1 MTITLTFGTWMIP
14 LVVTIVS
21 FILFLIAYWK
31 DDDYYFSTAIV
42 FLIGV
47 SVTIISW
54 LTWGLMLLLK

>member
-14 LVVTIVS
+14 FVVTIIS
-21 FILFLIAYWK
+21 FILFLIACWN
-31 DDDYYFSTAIV
+31 DDNYNFSSAIA

>member
-21 FILFLIAYWK
+21 FILFLIVYWK
-31 DDDYYFSTAIV
+31 DDDYNFSSAIV

>member
-1 MTITLTFGTWMIP
+1 MTITLTLGTWMIP
-14 LVVTIVS
+14 FVVTIVS

-31 DDDYYFSTAIV
+31 DDDYNFSSAIV

>member
-1 MTITLTFGTWMIP
+1 MIP

-21 FILFLIAYWK
+21 FILFLIAYWN
-31 DDDYYFSTAIV
+31 DDDYNFSSAIV